1 MLAVVQARV
10 PPYSLFPP
18 FIPFVGVNLRSQSRS
33 QPSPLSLLLQWNCNE
48 ARITH
53 NLLYIIMHII
63 PELEFLTFSIN
74 LFYISNFTR
83 KRFALGGPSEPPRNS
98 LGSGT
103 LTLSVLSVHR
113 ERTQLK
119 IFHQYKL
126 NSSELGD
133 KVKTSDGMEFQRKT
147 ILSGGCTAV

>member
-10 PPYSLFPP
+10 PPNSLFPP

-83 KRFALGGPSEPPRNS
+83 KRFTLRGPGEAPRNS
-98 LGSGT
+98 LNSLPWVWHTYPQCFISTQGKNAIKNIST
-103 LTLSVLSVHR
+103 KNISIQTKL
-113 ERTQLK
+113 ERAW
-119 IFHQYKL
+119 
-126 NSSELGD
+126 
-133 KVKTSDGMEFQRKT
+133 R
-147 ILSGGCTAV
+147 

>member
-1 MLAVVQARV
+1 MYCDVNLVLSVVPARV

-33 QPSPLSLLLQWNCNE
+33 EPSLTSLLLLQWNCNE

-83 KRFALGGPSEPPRNS
+83 KRFALGGPGEPPRN
-98 LGSGT
+98 
-103 LTLSVLSVHR
+103 
-113 ERTQLK
+113 
-119 IFHQYKL
+119 F
-126 NSSELGD
+126 N
-133 KVKTSDGMEFQRKT
+133 
-147 ILSGGCTAV
+147 

>member
-1 MLAVVQARV
+1 MYCIALVKFGGDLVLTVVPVRV

-33 QPSPLSLLLQWNCNE
+33 QSSPLSLLQWNCNE

-83 KRFALGGPSEPPRNS
+83 KRFALGGPTEPPSKFIKFPPLGPAHLPSVFYQYRGKDRN
-98 LGSGT
+98 
-103 LTLSVLSVHR
+103 
-113 ERTQLK
+113 
-119 IFHQYKL
+119 
-126 NSSELGD
+126 
-133 KVKTSDGMEFQRKT
+133 
-147 ILSGGCTAV
+147 

>member
-83 KRFALGGPSEPPRNS
+83 KRFTLRGPSEPPRNS
-98 LGSGT
+98 LNFLPWVWHTYPQCFISTQGKNAIKNISSIQT
-103 LTLSVLSVHR
+103 KL
-113 ERTQLK
+113 ERAW
-119 IFHQYKL
+119 
-126 NSSELGD
+126 
-133 KVKTSDGMEFQRKT
+133 R
-147 ILSGGCTAV
+147 

>member
-33 QPSPLSLLLQWNCNE
+33 EPSPLSLLLQWNCNE

-98 LGSGT
+98 L
-103 LTLSVLSVHR
+103 
-113 ERTQLK
+113 
-119 IFHQYKL
+119 
-126 NSSELGD
+126 NSLPTFPRVWHTYPQCFISTEG
-133 KVKTSDGMEFQRKT
+133 KNAIKNISIINTN
-147 ILSGGCTAV
+147 